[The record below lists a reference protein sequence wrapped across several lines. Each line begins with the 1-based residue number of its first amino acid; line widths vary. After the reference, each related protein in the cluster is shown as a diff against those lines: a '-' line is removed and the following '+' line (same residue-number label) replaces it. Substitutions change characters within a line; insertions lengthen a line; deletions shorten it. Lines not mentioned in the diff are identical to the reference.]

1 MTTWGESPNLTTL
14 SNTCGRVSL
23 SLERRG
29 STRRVMGEEGLLE
42 GTGHTNS
49 ALTISNELQS
59 ESYDVPLFPHHF
71 HPVCIA
77 VAMET
82 V

>member
-1 MTTWGESPNLTTL
+1 
-14 SNTCGRVSL
+14 
-23 SLERRG
+23 
-29 STRRVMGEEGLLE
+29 MGEEGLLE

-59 ESYDVPLFPHHF
+59 ESYNVPLFPHHF

>member
-1 MTTWGESPNLTTL
+1 M
-14 SNTCGRVSL
+14 R
-23 SLERRG
+23 
-29 STRRVMGEEGLLE
+29 
-42 GTGHTNS
+42 GTGHKDS

-59 ESYDVPLFPHHF
+59 ESYNVSLLSHHL

-82 V
+82 L

>member
-1 MTTWGESPNLTTL
+1 
-14 SNTCGRVSL
+14 
-23 SLERRG
+23 
-29 STRRVMGEEGLLE
+29 MGEEGLLE
-42 GTGHTNS
+42 GMGHTNS